1 MYLSVGQ
8 LYLSAE
14 QDVTGPEAAAL
25 IGLML
30 AVLLLIGGAMATWLE
45 LRKTKIAAG
54 QEDALRQLISRYEQ
68 LAENTLDAQQRVA
81 ADVSEL
87 RSRTASIE
95 QILRTVE

>member
-1 MYLSVGQ
+1 MAFSWP
-8 LYLSAE
+8 
-14 QDVTGPEAAAL
+14 DAAAFLGIL
-25 IGLML
+25 I
-30 AVLLLIGGAMATWLE
+30 AVTVLIGGALAAFVE
-45 LRKTKIAAG
+45 LRKARMVAS
-54 QEDALRQLISRYEQ
+54 QEDDLRQLVRRYEH